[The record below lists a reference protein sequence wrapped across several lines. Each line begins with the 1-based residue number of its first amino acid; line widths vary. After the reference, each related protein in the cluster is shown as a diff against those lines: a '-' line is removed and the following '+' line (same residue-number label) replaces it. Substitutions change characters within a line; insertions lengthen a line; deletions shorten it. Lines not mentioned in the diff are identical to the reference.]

1 MAQENIKKTAEQILE
16 YVGGIDNVTGTA
28 HCMTR
33 LRLTLK
39 DESLVNKE
47 ALEQVDLV
55 KGQMSS
61 GGQFQIILG
70 TGIVNKV
77 YKEFTKITGE
87 MEVTDDNRSTFQKV
101 ISFFGDVF
109 IPIIPAIIASGILMG
124 IKSFLVS
131 AGVVDTSNGWYEII
145 TVLSDTAFTFLP
157 ALVLWSTMKKMG
169 GTPVLGII
177 IGLMLVNPIL
187 PSGGAVAKGNVD
199 ALAVPIFGF
208 QYLVTS
214 FSGRVLPSM
223 AVGIFAAYV
232 EKYSRKYS
240 PAVLDAVITPLLVCA
255 LSLLAGLFVL
265 GPITGFFEDMFVN
278 IYSALIFLPLGIG
291 GFIIAF
297 TQQFLVITGM
307 HHALWIIDI
316 NLMDTFGE
324 NAMAPIR
331 SASVMGQTGAVFA
344 LALFMKDA
352 KARANNM
359 GSFISG
365 IFGITE
371 PAIFGGTL
379 LYPGVFV
386 CGALGAGVGGML
398 SRLINLTGVGF
409 GTNGLPAYF
418 FYTSSM
424 QDMLEF
430 TLVLFVTFIVSFV
443 TASIFV
449 KKKGI

>member
-1 MAQENIKKTAEQILE
+1 MAQENVKNTAVKILE
-16 YVGGIDNVTGTA
+16 LVGGIDNVTGTA

-33 LRLTLK
+33 LRLSLK
-39 DESLVNKE
+39 DESLVKVDE
-47 ALEQVDLV
+47 LAKLELV

-61 GGQFQIILG
+61 GGQYQIILG

-87 MEVTDDNRSTFQKV
+87 LEVTEDNRSKFQKL

-109 IPIIPAIIASGILMG
+109 IPIIPAIIAAGILMG

-131 AGVVDTSNGWYEII
+131 GGIIETGGGWEQII

-157 ALVLWSTMKKMG
+157 ALVLWSSMKKMG

-187 PSGGAVAKGNVD
+187 PSGGAVAKGNAE

-214 FSGRVLPSM
+214 FSGRILPAM
-223 AVGIFAAYV
+223 AVGVFAAYV
-232 EKYSRKYS
+232 EKISRKYS
-240 PAVLDAVITPLLVCA
+240 PAVLDAVITPLAVCA
-255 LSLLAGLFVL
+255 ISLLAGLFIL
-265 GPITGFFEDMFVN
+265 GPITGFFEDLFVN
-278 IYSALIFLPLGIG
+278 WYSALIFLPFGIG

-316 NLMDTFGE
+316 NLMDQYGV

-331 SASVMGQTGAVFA
+331 SASVMGQTGAVLA

-379 LYPGVFV
+379 LVPGVFV

-398 SRLINLTGVGF
+398 SRWLDLTGIGL

-424 QDMLEF
+424 HDVLQF
-430 TLVLFVTFIVSFV
+430 TLVLFVTFLVSFI
-443 TASIFV
+443 TAAIYV
-449 KKKGI
+449 KKKGV

>member
-177 IGLMLVNPIL
+177 IGLMLVNPL
-187 PSGGAVAKGNVD
+187 
-199 ALAVPIFGF
+199 LH
-208 QYLVTS
+208 LV
-214 FSGRVLPSM
+214 
-223 AVGIFAAYV
+223 V
-232 EKYSRKYS
+232 EQLQK
-240 PAVLDAVITPLLVCA
+240 
-255 LSLLAGLFVL
+255 
-265 GPITGFFEDMFVN
+265 
-278 IYSALIFLPLGIG
+278 
-291 GFIIAF
+291 
-297 TQQFLVITGM
+297 
-307 HHALWIIDI
+307 
-316 NLMDTFGE
+316 
-324 NAMAPIR
+324 
-331 SASVMGQTGAVFA
+331 VMQ
-344 LALFMKDA
+344 
-352 KARANNM
+352 
-359 GSFISG
+359 
-365 IFGITE
+365 
-371 PAIFGGTL
+371 
-379 LYPGVFV
+379 
-386 CGALGAGVGGML
+386 ML
-398 SRLINLTGVGF
+398 
-409 GTNGLPAYF
+409 
-418 FYTSSM
+418 
-424 QDMLEF
+424 
-430 TLVLFVTFIVSFV
+430 
-443 TASIFV
+443 
-449 KKKGI
+449 